1 MRGSNRPKRAK
12 RFGFSLDSFG
22 RNKLSRFAIFVSI
35 LAGSIG
41 RAVYLN
47 HRFKDKGLIG
57 TKIKASNRV
66 KKWNLRK
73 DFHLK
78 IIRKLPP
85 RAVGIGCC
93 SVGRAVT
100 SDNRG
105 LQFESNDRQ
114 NLRWT
119 IFTFNLIQKTK
130 TKEKRCREWPF

>member
-66 KKWNLRK
+66 KN
-73 DFHLK
+73 
-78 IIRKLPP
+78 
-85 RAVGIGCC
+85 G
-93 SVGRAVT
+93 T
-100 SDNRG
+100 S
-105 LQFESNDRQ
+105 EK
-114 NLRWT
+114 
-119 IFTFNLIQKTK
+119 IFTLKLSGNYLLEQWALVVAQLVERSLPITEVCSSNPAIGKIYVEQSLLST
-130 TKEKRCREWPF
+130 

>member
-66 KKWNLRK
+66 KN
-73 DFHLK
+73 
-78 IIRKLPP
+78 
-85 RAVGIGCC
+85 G
-93 SVGRAVT
+93 T
-100 SDNRG
+100 S
-105 LQFESNDRQ
+105 EK
-114 NLRWT
+114 
-119 IFTFNLIQKTK
+119 IFTLKLSGNYLLEQWALVVAQLVERSLPITEVCSSNPAIGKIYV
-130 TKEKRCREWPF
+130 EKSLLST